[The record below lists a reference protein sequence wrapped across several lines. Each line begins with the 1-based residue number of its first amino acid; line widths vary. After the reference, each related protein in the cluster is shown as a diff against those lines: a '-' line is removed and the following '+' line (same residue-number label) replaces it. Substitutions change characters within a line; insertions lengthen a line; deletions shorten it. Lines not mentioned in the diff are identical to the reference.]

1 MITSFGDIL
10 QPSTQDSRD
19 VSLWGMCKNKLVF
32 NMGSKPVPLFEPQL
46 HNAPMEH
53 CYTCLGTAERDLL
66 IEQGGNNLTQSSHSN
81 TSHFMLRVWMLQE
94 RLNASI
100 TRSVWFALQKKHPQA
115 IVNFWSEGAFILFL
129 CWRESETYISMVIL
143 KY

>member
-1 MITSFGDIL
+1 
-10 QPSTQDSRD
+10 
-19 VSLWGMCKNKLVF
+19 MCKNKLVF

-66 IEQGGNNLTQSSHSN
+66 IEQGGNNLTQSSQTI
-81 TSHFMLRVWMLQE
+81 TSHLCCVFE
-94 RLNASI
+94 RPKS
-100 TRSVWFALQKKHPQA
+100 ALMQALPALPGLCNKKHPQA
-115 IVNFWSEGAFILFL
+115 IVNLLSEGAIILFL

-143 KY
+143 EY